1 MESTDSCTK
10 SPDSSS
16 RARHRSDSRARTSA
30 GSTAKI
36 DDGEGDTPPVMPLF
50 ERLESQ
56 ADEGDESK
64 EATELKRAILWAES
78 SDKIAASI

>member
-1 MESTDSCTK
+1 
-10 SPDSSS
+10 
-16 RARHRSDSRARTSA
+16 
-30 GSTAKI
+30 
-36 DDGEGDTPPVMPLF
+36 MPLF